1 MKATDL
7 LKQQHREVEDL
18 FRQLETAED
27 DEERSSL
34 REELANK
41 LAAHTSIEEEI
52 FYPAAMEAIGP
63 TARVRE
69 ALEEHA
75 VADFALYRLLS
86 VSPSDE
92 TFQAKLGCLKDVVMN
107 HVEEEES
114 ELLPQADGEMDQDKL
129 EAIGEKLTARFDE
142 RMMEGH
148 RAILERSLGITMR
161 AVAQAAPGAKKAAA
175 RPARAP
181 AKRQVAQK
189 RGRAATKQA
198 AAPAQKRGGGRAAA
212 TKKANGGA
220 TAGRGQAAGRGQTA
234 GRVQTTRKVAAGAGK
249 TTPARGQGVS
259 RTAGA
264 GAGAGRGQAGARG
277 GAKQAPRGS
286 KAQAGRKRAGR

>member
-27 DEERSSL
+27 DEERNSL
-34 REELANK
+34 REELANR
-41 LAAHTSIEEEI
+41 LAAHTAIEEEI

-86 VSPSDE
+86 VSTSDE
-92 TFQAKLGCLKDVVMN
+92 SFQAKLGCLKDVVMN

-129 EAIGEKLTARFDE
+129 EAIGDKLAARFED
-142 RMMEGH
+142 RMVEGH
-148 RAILERSLGITMR
+148 RSILERSLGITMR
-161 AVAQAAPGAKKAAA
+161 QAAQAAPGAKKAAA

-189 RGRAATKQA
+189 RARAQAKPA

-212 TKKANGGA
+212 PAKKANGGA
-220 TAGRGQAAGRGQTA
+220 TTQGRAQGTRKAAGTSKA
-234 GRVQTTRKVAAGAGK
+234 
-249 TTPARGQGVS
+249 PARGQGVS

-264 GAGAGRGQAGARG
+264 GASAGRGQGGARG
-277 GAKQAPRGS
+277 AAKQAPRGA
-286 KAQAGRKRAGR
+286 KAAAGRKRAGR